1 MRTLV
6 LDANILIRAALGP
19 RVRRIL
25 REHHEATAF
34 HLPDAAFAE
43 ANRHIGAVTAKHG
56 LNQETSS
63 LHLEAFASLVEIV
76 PSADYAAIQD
86 AALRRIAPRDPD
98 DWPALAAAL
107 LLKAPIWTED
117 RDFFGT
123 GVATWT
129 TSNVVVYLRGEG

>member
-1 MRTLV
+1 MRPLV
-6 LDANILIRAALGP
+6 LDANILIRAVLGS

-25 REHHEATAF
+25 REHYESTAF
-34 HLPDAAFAE
+34 HLPEPAFAE
-43 ANRHIGAVTAKHG
+43 ASRHIGAIVAKHG

-63 LHLEAFASLVEIV
+63 RHLKASAAFVDVV
-76 PSADYAAIQD
+76 PLPDYAAYEKD
-86 AALRRIAPRDPD
+86 ALRRVAFRDPD
-98 DWPALAAAL
+98 DWPALATAL

-129 TSNVVVYLRGEG
+129 TSNVEVYLRGED

>member
-1 MRTLV
+1 MRPLV

-19 RVRRIL
+19 RVRAIL
-25 REHHEATAF
+25 REHHESTAF

-43 ANRHIGAVTAKHG
+43 ANRHIESITVRHG

-63 LHLEAFASLVEIV
+63 RHLKNF
-76 PSADYAAIQD
+76 
-86 AALRRIAPRDPD
+86 AALVDIVQSPYYSAFEQAAMRRIASRDAD
-98 DWPALAAAL
+98 DWPVLATAL

-117 RDFFGT
+117 RNFFGT

-129 TSNVVVYLRGEG
+129 TKNVEVYLRGED